1 MLSNLKF
8 LSISA
13 YKSKESK
20 LFLAQYLDFLE
31 CVATLYERFA
41 TEKEWLAKIK
51 QYVNEMRRE
60 FDLILKDTDRT
71 KMIKQ
76 AENQIW
82 NITPEDLAGN
92 IKPSVTDTLLMKYR
106 QDEKYKGIMNI
117 GNTCY
122 LASTMQSLFMTVHFK
137 ERLIDLMKE
146 VGIRHD
152 SPLQGKIDD
161 LMKEVGTS
169 SKSMS
174 IEKSN
179 VLKETQ
185 NMFYEL
191 ISTQKQAVDPGKFK
205 AVLPSPF
212 DSSKLEQD
220 AMEFLQEYFDC
231 IEQQLKNTKQKN
243 LIDELFA
250 GEIKTILE
258 CQECHKGSS
267 QNEKFLNMSLAF
279 DEDDHNNDQI

>member
-146 VGIRHD
+146 VGI
-152 SPLQGKIDD
+152 
-161 LMKEVGTS
+161 S